1 MVSLDSGINTGF
13 LEKRVGTAISEAV
26 MGLACEAEKIQAA
39 LAAPTFQPLS
49 STTGQFTVYKTSGI
63 EWGGRFSPCAHIV
76 ERDREAQGSP
86 QSPFVGS

>member
-63 EWGGRFSPCAHIV
+63 EWGGRFSHIG